1 MFAKLKGG
9 NSVFLQDGTEI
20 RPDQVL
26 EEAVP
31 GRYVAVACCIESWQE
46 HLVEELLNHR
56 MFIR

>member
-9 NSVFLQDGTEI
+9 SSIRLQDGTEI

-31 GRYVAVACCIESWQE
+31 GRYVAVACCIESSEQNT
-46 HLVEELLNHR
+46 LKELLDHA
-56 MFIR
+56 MFSR

>member
-26 EEAVP
+26 EEAVL
-31 GRYVAVACCIESWQE
+31 GRYVAIACCIESWEQN
-46 HLVEELLNHR
+46 LLEELLNHR
-56 MFIR
+56 MFSR

>member
-9 NSVFLQDGTEI
+9 CSIHLQDGTEI

-31 GRYVAVACCIESWQE
+31 GRYVAIACCIESSEQNI
-46 HLVEELLNHR
+46 LEEMLNHTIFSR
-56 MFIR
+56 